1 MAKKS
6 KEVFNWLIQD
16 IRVNPSMNL
25 SSNEGQAFINVIHAR
40 IGQEEVVLN
49 LFFITHENFDP
60 TIGLN

>member
-25 SSNEGQAFINVIHAR
+25 SSNEEQAFINVIHAR
-40 IGQEEVVLN
+40 IGQGEVVLS
-49 LFFITHENFDP
+49 LFF
-60 TIGLN
+60 

>member
-16 IRVNPSMNL
+16 IRVPSMNL
-25 SSNEGQAFINVIHAR
+25 SSNEEQAFINVIHAR
-40 IGQEEVVLN
+40 IGQGEVVLS

-60 TIGLN
+60 TIRLN